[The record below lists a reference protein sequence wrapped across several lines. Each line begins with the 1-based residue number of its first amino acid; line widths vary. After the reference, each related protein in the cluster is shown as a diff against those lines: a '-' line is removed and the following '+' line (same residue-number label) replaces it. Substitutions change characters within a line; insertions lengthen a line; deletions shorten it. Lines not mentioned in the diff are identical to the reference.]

1 MGRARRD
8 VKGISMKQGFFL
20 KAYGMLWR
28 VLIPFLRRNKRLA
41 DGWEERRVP
50 VDWLAHVPW
59 AMRERRGCDVWLQ
72 AASGGEAR
80 LALAV
85 LEALPE
91 RASGTGARDN
101 AWRVLLITW
110 TRQGRDVLEA
120 GVARIGALRRDMLCA
135 VRFAPL
141 DEPATALRALELA
154 EPRVLALLETELWPG
169 LMAACRETGVPLAVL
184 NGRMTNTSYECYR
197 VLRNVLRDMPP
208 RRVLAMCGEDL
219 SRFCGI
225 FDGAGNPPCRLEL
238 IPNIKFDLALHT
250 LDRACQSAAEPLP
263 EMACGGNLRLL
274 FGTAPLALFA
284 STREQEE
291 NRLCPRILELRRK
304 NPACVIVLAPRH
316 MHRVEAWR
324 SRFYDLGIPC
334 VLASSLNADA
344 PCESLAPE
352 AVVLWDR
359 FGDLPHLYAAADAVY
374 VGGGF
379 GQGGQNF
386 LEALAGGVVPCVG
399 PRLGNFL
406 WALGDDCPPALAE
419 AGLLR
424 ICRRLVD
431 VRDYML
437 AGTRARRTEGE
448 REAVRAR
455 FRTWLEMRTG
465 GSRRTAQVLAQMLEE
480 RNGR

>member
-1 MGRARRD
+1 MNISLTAGDASEPAVDTCCLMGRARRD

-91 RASGTGARDN
+91 RASGTDARDK

-141 DEPATALRALELA
+141 DEPARRALDLA
-154 EPRVLALLETELWPG
+154 DPRVLALLETELWPG

-238 IPNIKFDLALHT
+238 IPISSWIWRSTLWTEHARALRSLCRKWLAAGT
-250 LDRACQSAAEPLP
+250 CGFCSEQLP
-263 EMACGGNLRLL
+263 WPCSPQPAN
-274 FGTAPLALFA
+274 
-284 STREQEE
+284 
-291 NRLCPRILELRRK
+291 RRK
-304 NPACVIVLAPRH
+304 IG
-316 MHRVEAWR
+316 
-324 SRFYDLGIPC
+324 S
-334 VLASSLNADA
+334 
-344 PCESLAPE
+344 APE
-352 AVVLWDR
+352 FWSFA
-359 FGDLPHLYAAADAVY
+359 GKILPASL
-374 VGGGF
+374 
-379 GQGGQNF
+379 
-386 LEALAGGVVPCVG
+386 C
-399 PRLGNFL
+399 
-406 WALGDDCPPALAE
+406 
-419 AGLLR
+419 LR
-424 ICRRLVD
+424 PGICTGWKR
-431 VRDYML
+431 
-437 AGTRARRTEGE
+437 G
-448 REAVRAR
+448 EAVFMIWEFPVCSHPR
-455 FRTWLEMRTG
+455 
-465 GSRRTAQVLAQMLEE
+465 
-480 RNGR
+480 

>member
-1 MGRARRD
+1 
-8 VKGISMKQGFFL
+8 MKQGFFL
-20 KAYGMLWR
+20 KIYGMLWR
-28 VLIPFLRRNKRLA
+28 VLPPFLRRNKRLA

-59 AMRERRGCDVWLQ
+59 AMRERRGCDIWLQ

-91 RASGTGARDN
+91 RTSGIDSGDN

-120 GVARIGALRRDMLCA
+120 GAARIGASRRDMLCA

-169 LMAACRETGVPLAVL
+169 LMAACRESGIPLAVL
-184 NGRMTNTSYECYR
+184 NGRMTKASYECYR
-197 VLRNVLRDMPP
+197 MLRNVLRDMPP
-208 RRVLAMCGEDL
+208 RRILAMCREDL
-219 SRFCGI
+219 SRFFGI

-238 IPNIKFDLALHT
+238 MPNIKFDLAAGALEGE
-250 LDRACQSAAEPLP
+250 CQAAAEPLP
-263 EMACGGNLRLL
+263 EMACNGDLRLL
-274 FGTAPLALFA
+274 FGDAPLALFA
-284 STREQEE
+284 SIREQEE
-291 NRLCPRILELRRK
+291 SRICPRILELCRK

-316 MHRVEAWR
+316 MHRVDAWR
-324 SRFYDLGIPC
+324 TRFYDLGISC
-334 VLASSLNADA
+334 VMASSLNADA
-344 PCESLAPE
+344 PCEALSPQT
-352 AVVLWDR
+352 VVLWDR
-359 FGDLPHLYAAADAVY
+359 FGDLPRLYAAADAVY

-406 WALGDDCPPALAE
+406 WALGADCPPALAE

-424 ICRRLVD
+424 ICRRFAD
-431 VRDYML
+431 VRDTML
-437 AGTRARRTEGE
+437 AGTRARRTERE
-448 REAVRAR
+448 REDVRAR
-455 FRTWLEMRTG
+455 FRTWLDRRTG
-465 GSRRTAQVLAQMLEE
+465 GSRQAAQILAHMLDE
-480 RNGR
+480 RSGR